1 MSLRS
6 LLRSWNES
14 ELSLQFLG
22 STNINKFMANFI
34 KRPRVKDSDT
44 DKYPVGCAI
53 CVKMLKVQDTQ

>member
-22 STNINKFMANFI
+22 STNINKFRANFI

-44 DKYPVGCAI
+44 DKYTGVF
-53 CVKMLKVQDTQ
+53 LH